1 MEATL
6 MQADRSRVS
15 GLSTR
20 GRARPPRHLS
30 IDGRTVAARRVR
42 ALVEAYVARLG
53 GPGAVDAVM
62 MAAIECAAK
71 RRVLADQLATRSLA
85 GEPIDHATLPTADN
99 AARRAEA
106 ALGLSKAKPVHVPL
120 RERLARELAG

>member
-1 MEATL
+1 

-30 IDGRTVAARRVR
+30 IDGRTVAAKRIR
-42 ALVEAYVARLG
+42 ALVRAYVARLG
-53 GPGAVDAVM
+53 GLGAVDAVM
-62 MAAIECAAK
+62 MASVQAAAT

-85 GEPIDHATLPTADN
+85 GEAIDPAVLATADN

-120 RERLARELAG
+120 RERLAAGGVVGE